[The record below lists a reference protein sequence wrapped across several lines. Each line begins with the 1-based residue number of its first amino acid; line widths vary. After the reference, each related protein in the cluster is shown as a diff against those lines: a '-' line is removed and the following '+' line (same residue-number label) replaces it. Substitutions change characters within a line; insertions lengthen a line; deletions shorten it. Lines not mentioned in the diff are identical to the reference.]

1 MSIEHVQDSDGF
13 DEMDLDSEDLEKV
26 LWQSA
31 KSLEKLRLDFT
42 LDNLTLIWEDEIEED
57 EGYHIP
63 EEENPHQIIAQ
74 FPIMPR
80 LTTLELNSPHNGPVG
95 RHLDNMTSKL
105 LPSLKILKLSSKL
118 TEEVLRFNVDHYP
131 ALTILED
138 LAERKG
144 SYQHNG
150 VVKLSLK
157 GVKDPVLLKDLRS
170 FFPNLES
177 LEVELLPPKPEY
189 VNRFDSG
196 LLLAKLMK
204 ALKFIEVKELKIL
217 IPFKYDTLELVEAL
231 KPNYLKLFQGSNI

>member
-1 MSIEHVQDSDGF
+1 
-13 DEMDLDSEDLEKV
+13 
-26 LWQSA
+26 
-31 KSLEKLRLDFT
+31 
-42 LDNLTLIWEDEIEED
+42 
-57 EGYHIP
+57 
-63 EEENPHQIIAQ
+63 
-74 FPIMPR
+74 
-80 LTTLELNSPHNGPVG
+80 
-95 RHLDNMTSKL
+95 
-105 LPSLKILKLSSKL
+105 
-118 TEEVLRFNVDHYP
+118 VLRFNVDHYP